1 MESNLKELK
10 EKYELLSHDI
20 KQNDDELKSIILNT
34 FVFNPRIN
42 EITQKLKNLN
52 DEKDKIE
59 KEINKL
65 EKRNG

>member
-10 EKYELLSHDI
+10 EKYELLSYDI